1 MQPVNVG
8 QQVNVSIQIQCGD
21 STIFNELY
29 PVNYTN
35 SPSTAVAPLHQYCSL
50 SITTVGSGNPLIFT
64 LSKLHQ
70 YSISTDV
77 YQLIDTFD
85 IMSAIPNV
93 MGQSICIQCIFT
105 SIYAEGCTINV
116 TGSMQQ
122 YINTIFRQL
131 PTDMSVEGCI
141 TDISMGNYTVY
152 VYDIEN
158 GVPVTTYPA
167 VVLYNIVITAV
178 DTTS

>member
-70 YSISTDV
+70 YSISTD
-77 YQLIDTFD
+77 
-85 IMSAIPNV
+85 
-93 MGQSICIQCIFT
+93 
-105 SIYAEGCTINV
+105 IN
-116 TGSMQQ
+116 
-122 YINTIFRQL
+122 
-131 PTDMSVEGCI
+131 
-141 TDISMGNYTVY
+141 
-152 VYDIEN
+152 
-158 GVPVTTYPA
+158 
-167 VVLYNIVITAV
+167 
-178 DTTS
+178 

>member
-1 MQPVNVG
+1 MKCNGVSLQNGIVN
-8 QQVNVSIQIQCGD
+8 IQCGD
-21 STIFNELY
+21 STIFSELY
-29 PVNYTN
+29 LVNYNN
-35 SPSTAVAPLHQYCSL
+35 SLSTAVAPLHQYCSL
-50 SITTVGSGNPLIFT
+50 SITTVGSGSPLIFT

-85 IMSAIPNV
+85 IMTAIPTV

-116 TGSMQQ
+116 TGSIQ
-122 YINTIFRQL
+122 YINTIFKQL

-158 GVPVTTYPA
+158 GKPVTIYPA